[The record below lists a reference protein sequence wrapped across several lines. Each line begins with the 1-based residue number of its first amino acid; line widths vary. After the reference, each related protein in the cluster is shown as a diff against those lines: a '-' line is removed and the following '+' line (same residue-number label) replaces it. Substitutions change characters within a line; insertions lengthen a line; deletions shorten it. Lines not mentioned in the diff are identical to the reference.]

1 MLIQNGSQMIYSNPN
16 SSHMIMQN
24 GPNQQM
30 IKSPNGIYLKN
41 GMQKMFIPNNDK
53 NNINNR
59 GYNYNLFNSNNY
71 MNYNNINIPNN
82 IQDYNYNEPIRES
95 ERNPIEDIRS
105 RRISYFNSH
114 YQNNQNI
121 NENENNPERNRNN
134 NNLNNSSHNN
144 IINNNYNN
152 QENEEEDDWGICPIT
167 GNYMEHPVITTYGH
181 YYEKSA
187 ILDWLRNHD
196 TDPMTNQ
203 KLTQEMIFD
212 DIDYENA
219 IKEYKF
225 IHNIN

>member
-24 GPNQQM
+24 GPNQQI

-59 GYNYNLFNSNNY
+59 G
-71 MNYNNINIPNN
+71 
-82 IQDYNYNEPIRES
+82 YNYNEPIRES